1 MKIQSVELV
10 ASVESRLPASLVRS
24 AEALHYLEN
33 LHRIG
38 GWLNQTTALTIIET
52 LWLQERYGITGNL
65 AEIGVFQ
72 GKSFLALAA
81 GARVSETILALDIFD
96 GTDIASERPDYDVA
110 AYGQGNQAKFM
121 ANLTEFFPQA
131 KVVTIVRSSTDLRGR
146 EREFGMMGLRFLSID
161 GGHTRQITVND
172 LQIADACLADD
183 GVCCLDDVFNVHWT
197 GVISGLFEF
206 LQSGPGLVPVAMFPN
221 KLFLARPARSGF
233 YASQFRALFPHALER
248 ERLELHQAEIDVFGD
263 RWPEIGGTLRAIAS
277 RTAEAHVAEAA
288 ARATQAEMRA
298 LKAEGQVAEA
308 AARATQAE
316 MRALKA
322 EGQVAEAV
330 ARAARAERKLA
341 KRKAKASWVPGPFK
355 ASGRL
360 LAHIINGAAGW
371 GGRRAGSPAEIT
383 TEMAPDMPKLGQ

>member
-1 MKIQSVELV
+1 VNLLSAEL
-10 ASVESRLPASLVRS
+10 ASSMESQPPASIVRS

-38 GWLNQTTALTIIET
+38 GWLHQTTALAIIEA
-52 LWLQERYGITGNL
+52 LWLQERHGIAGNL

-81 GARVSETILALDIFD
+81 GARASETILAIDVFD
-96 GTDIASERPDYDVA
+96 DAGAASERPDYDVA
-110 AYGQGNQAKFM
+110 AYGHGNQAKFM
-121 ANLTEFFPQA
+121 ANLTEFFPRA

-146 EREFGMMGLRFLSID
+146 EREFGLTGLRFLSID
-161 GGHTRQITVND
+161 GGHTRQLTVND
-172 LQIADACLADD
+172 LRIADACLADG

-221 KLFLARPARSGF
+221 KLFLTRSALSGF
-233 YASQFRALFPHALER
+233 YASQFRALFAHALER

-277 RTAEAHVAEAA
+277 RTAEAQAAEAA

-298 LKAEGQVAEA
+298 LKAEGQIAEA
-308 AARATQAE
+308 TARAE
-316 MRALKA
+316 
-322 EGQVAEAV
+322 
-330 ARAARAERKLA
+330 RAERKLA
-341 KRKAKASWVPGPFK
+341 KRRARASWVPGPLR

-360 LAHIINGAAGW
+360 LARIIHGAAGW
-371 GGRRAGSPAEIT
+371 RERRAGSAAET
-383 TEMAPDMPKLGQ
+383 RTAAAPGMPRLGE

>member
-1 MKIQSVELV
+1 MRTVTLLSVEL
-10 ASVESRLPASLVRS
+10 ASSVEARPPASLVRS

-33 LHRIG
+33 LHRID
-38 GWLNQTTALTIIET
+38 GWLYQTTALAIIET

-81 GARVSETILALDIFD
+81 GARASETILAIDVFD
-96 GTDIASERPDYDVA
+96 STDVVSERPNYDA

-121 ANLTEFFPQA
+121 ANLTEFFPRA
-131 KVVTIVRSSTDLRGR
+131 KVVTIVRSSTDLRGH
-146 EREFGMMGLRFLSID
+146 EREFGLMGLRFLSID
-161 GGHTRQITVND
+161 GGHTRQLTVND

-221 KLFLARPARSGF
+221 KLFLGRPARSGF
-233 YASQFRALFPHALER
+233 YASQFRALFAHALER

-277 RTAEAHVAEAA
+277 RTAEAQAAEAA

-308 AARATQAE
+308 TARAE
-316 MRALKA
+316 
-322 EGQVAEAV
+322 
-330 ARAARAERKLA
+330 RAERKLA
-341 KRKAKASWVPGPFK
+341 KRRARASWVPGPLK

-360 LAHIINGAAGW
+360 LARIIHGAAGR
-371 GGRRAGSPAEIT
+371 GGRRAGSPAETIT
-383 TEMAPDMPKLGQ
+383 EAAPGMPKLGE